1 MPLPDVMK
9 GTLTQLS
16 LRLILPTHRLTSL
29 NLLTGRGR
37 SVFSSTKTR
46 VRKRIKMSG
55 TIRIL
60 YHLLC
65 SLFTE
70 MTTPKRWS
78 LKTTLQSELIRWT
91 STIREKIPSTMIATS
106 WVWVEFLIQR
116 WIPFHHRSQTGKWS
130 LELKSIRRS
139 RTVKKSLT
147 KLLKRKLHFKTKS
160 HLLNHLKATAVQD
173 RK

>member
-1 MPLPDVMK
+1 MPLLDVMI

-16 LRLILPTHRLTSL
+16 LRLILLTHRLTSI

-106 WVWVEFLIQR
+106 LVWVEFLIQR

-130 LELKSIRRS
+130 LELKSIRR
-139 RTVKKSLT
+139 RTVRKSLT
-147 KLLKRKLHFKTKS
+147 KLLKRKKHHLKTKS
-160 HLLNHLKATAVQD
+160 RLLNHLRATAVQD
-173 RK
+173 RR